1 MSARIVAL
9 GGGHG
14 LFTSLTALRAL
25 TEDLTAIVTVADD
38 GGSSGRLRD
47 EMGIVPP
54 GDLRMALAALCEDT
68 EWGRTWRDVLQMR
81 FDTEGP
87 LDGHA
92 VGNLLIAAT
101 WNQTGDI
108 VAGLEWIGRL
118 LRSKGRV
125 LPLASEPLQISALV
139 DSAEG
144 LHTVSGQVA
153 VATAHGVVKDVRVEP
168 ASPRVPT
175 ETITAIR
182 EADMVVLGPGSWYTS
197 VLTHFLVAPVAQ
209 SLVAAGP
216 RTVVTLNIAHEDEET
231 AGTDRVDD
239 VLALRRLAPDFVP
252 AAVLIDESHANDPA
266 LGAAIRDWGTTAFTA
281 PMLQSGTSDRH
292 DPDVLAGLLHRVHAI
307 VAKNGRAPASS
318 GQTDTVRRA
327 SGPDTVAG

>member
-1 MSARIVAL
+1 MSSRIVAL

-14 LFTSLTALRAL
+14 LYTSLTALRAL

-81 FDTEGP
+81 FDTQGP

-108 VAGLEWIGRL
+108 VAGLEWVGRL

-139 DSAEG
+139 ENVDGAR
-144 LHTVSGQVA
+144 TVSGQVA
-153 VATAHGVVKDVRVEP
+153 VATAHGIVKEVRVEP
-168 ASPRVPT
+168 AAPDVPA
-175 ETITAIR
+175 ETLAAIR
-182 EADMVVLGPGSWYTS
+182 EADMIVLGPGSWYTS
-197 VLTHFLVAPVAQ
+197 VLTHFLVAPVAEA
-209 SLVAAGP
+209 LIEAGP
-216 RTVVTLNIAHEDEET
+216 RAVVTLNIAHEDEET
-231 AGTDRVDD
+231 AGMERVDD
-239 VLALRRLAPDFVP
+239 VLALRRIAPGFVP
-252 AAVLIDESHANDPA
+252 AAVLIDESHANDPELA
-266 LGAAIRDWGTTAFTA
+266 DAIRAWGTTALTA
-281 PMLQSGTSDRH
+281 PMLQAGTSDRH
-292 DPDVLAGLLHRVHAI
+292 DPDVLAGLLHRARAS
-307 VAKNGRAPASS
+307 VAVNGPSVATS
-318 GQTDTVRRA
+318 GQTHTVRRA

>member
-1 MSARIVAL
+1 MSTRIVAL

-14 LFTSLTALRAL
+14 LYTSLTALRAL
-25 TEDLTAIVTVADD
+25 TEELTAIVTVGDD
-38 GGSSGRLRD
+38 GGSSGRLRS

-81 FDTEGP
+81 FSTDGP

-108 VAGLEWIGRL
+108 VAGLEWVGRL

-139 DSAEG
+139 EAADGVRE
-144 LHTVSGQVA
+144 VRGQVA
-153 VATAHGVVKDVRVEP
+153 VASAHGVVTQVHLEPSAPDVP
-168 ASPRVPT
+168 AA
-175 ETITAIR
+175 TIAAIS

-197 VLTHFLVAPVAQ
+197 VLTHFLVEPVARA
-209 SLVAAGP
+209 LVDAGP
-216 RTVVTLNIAHEDEET
+216 RTVVTLNIAHEDKET
-231 AGTDRVDD
+231 AGTDRADD
-239 VLALRRLAPDFVP
+239 LVALRDIAPGFVP
-252 AAVLIDESHANDPA
+252 AVVLIDESHAHDVRLMEILREWGPTA
-266 LGAAIRDWGTTAFTA
+266 LVA
-281 PMLQSGTSDRH
+281 PMLQAGTRDRH
-292 DPDVLAGLLHRVHAI
+292 DPDVLAGMLHRAHTTL
-307 VAKNGRAPASS
+307 VAGDPGPRSS
-318 GQTDTVRRA
+318 GQTHTVRRTR
-327 SGPDTVAG
+327 GPDTVAG

>member
-1 MSARIVAL
+1 MTARIVAL

-14 LFTSLTALRAL
+14 LYTSLTALRAL

-38 GGSSGRLRD
+38 GGSSGRLRH

-81 FDTEGP
+81 FHTEGP

-108 VAGLEWIGRL
+108 VAGLEWVGKL

-125 LPLASEPLQISALV
+125 LPLASEPLYISAIV
-139 DSAEG
+139 ETPG
-144 LHTVSGQVA
+144 GPREVTGQVA
-153 VATAHGVVKDVRVEP
+153 VASASGVVRDIRLDP
-168 ASPRVPT
+168 TTPRVPEAT
-175 ETITAIR
+175 LAAIR

-197 VLTHFLVAPVAQ
+197 VLTHFLVPEVA
-209 SLVAAGP
+209 SALVEAGP
-216 RTVVTLNIAHEDEET
+216 RTVVTLNIAHEDAET
-231 AGTDRVDD
+231 AGTTRADD
-239 VLALRRLAPDFVP
+239 VLAMRRVAPDFVP
-252 AAVLIDESHANDPA
+252 AAVLVDDSHAEEPGLSEA
-266 LGAAIRDWGTTAFTA
+266 LEAWGVSSLVA
-281 PMLQSGTSDRH
+281 PMLQAGTRDRH
-292 DPDVLAGLLHRVHAI
+292 DPDVLASQLHRAHASL
-307 VAKNGRAPASS
+307 AHRGRTAP
-318 GQTDTVRRA
+318 
-327 SGPDTVAG
+327 